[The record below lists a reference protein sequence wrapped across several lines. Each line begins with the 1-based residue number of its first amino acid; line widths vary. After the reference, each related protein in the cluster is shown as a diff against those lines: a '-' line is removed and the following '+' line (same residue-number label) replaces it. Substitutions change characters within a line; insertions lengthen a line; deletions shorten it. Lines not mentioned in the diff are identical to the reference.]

1 MFSNRSW
8 TAATVGACWVALAA
22 GCGAKPIPTKGVV
35 LFDDRPLPN
44 ATVQF
49 HSQEP
54 GGHDATG
61 YTNAQGAFELTT
73 NRLGDGAFPGSYK
86 ITVRYSEEVEVSP
99 DLKSAEDV
107 QKAMVQGG
115 ASRQPAIVLPE
126 TYTRS
131 DQTPLTHRVPE
142 DGDVK
147 LDLRRAPPQP

>member
-1 MFSNRSW
+1 MSFTRCW
-8 TAATVGACWVALAA
+8 TAVAVGACSALLA

-35 LFDDRPLPN
+35 LFDGKPLPN

-54 GGHDATG
+54 GGRDATG

-73 NRLGDGAFPGSYK
+73 NRTGDGALPGLYK
-86 ITVRYSEEVEVSP
+86 VTVRHSEAVEVSP

-107 QKAMVQGG
+107 QKAMAQAG
-115 ASRQPAIVLPE
+115 ASRKPTVTVPE
-126 TYTRS
+126 AYARP

-147 LDLRRAPPQP
+147 LELHRDPPPP